1 MEVTLRR
8 TPDRRTCFAARS
20 MTDASQPTSTAL
32 RPTAASPGSERVSR
46 TAARRLLRMMILW
59 NNPGLDNP
67 SRYWRRLNP
76 HPDWHAIDH
85 CKTPGCFFQFGPAC
99 DVNKI
104 RPGLNTSGI
113 ARTKLGQVEY
123 GGPGIYSCT
132 IPGDVAL
139 TYHDGPASYIDDLL
153 DLLNKYN
160 ASATFMIA
168 GNNNAKG
175 EIDNA
180 TLPWASTIMRIY
192 TDGHQITSHTW
203 SHADLV
209 GFSALPSK
217 NDMYK
222 PEIAL
227 RNILGVIPTY
237 MGSGSPLLQKTTPGR
252 SLAFLKDPLL
262 FLHGVVWLQTDIQ
275 KSEDTVDQSIDAK
288 PVPSDSCLVIGH
300 DIHQQTAYS
309 LTEYMLQRFQGRKFV
324 TIGECLGDPKDNWDR
339 ADSRTTLG

>member
-1 MEVTLRR
+1 MFLAKPSIVHALAGTVGASPSLIPRNVS
-8 TPDRRTCFAARS
+8 PDNTYGTIRNGGNPSAYTCP
-20 MTDASQPTSTAL
+20 TDLLCCSHCFTSNGCQSGFGTCQQDGSP
-32 RPTAASPGSERVSR
+32 PTASDDDNSNSG
-46 TAARRLLRMMILW
+46 T
-59 NNPGLDNP
+59 GL
-67 SRYWRRLNP
+67 
-76 HPDWHAIDH
+76 
-85 CKTPGCFFQFGPAC
+85 C
-99 DVNKI
+99 
-104 RPGLNTSGI
+104 GLNTSGI

-192 TDGHQITSHTW
+192 TDGHQIASHTW
-203 SHADLV
+203 SHADLC
-209 GFSALPSK
+209 GCEDNMK
-217 NDMYK
+217 D
-222 PEIAL
+222 
-227 RNILGVIPTY
+227 LGNSVIYFDLDTADY
-237 MGSGSPLLQKTTPGR
+237 
-252 SLAFLKDPLL
+252 
-262 FLHGVVWLQTDIQ
+262 LHDSQTDIQ

-324 TIGECLGDPKDNWDR
+324 TIGECLGDPKENWDR

>member
-1 MEVTLRR
+1 MFLAKPSIVHALAGAVGASPSLIPRNHCFTSNGCQSGFG
-8 TPDRRTCFAARS
+8 TCQQDGS
-20 MTDASQPTSTAL
+20 P
-32 RPTAASPGSERVSR
+32 PTASDDGNSNSG
-46 TAARRLLRMMILW
+46 T
-59 NNPGLDNP
+59 GL
-67 SRYWRRLNP
+67 
-76 HPDWHAIDH
+76 
-85 CKTPGCFFQFGPAC
+85 C
-99 DVNKI
+99 
-104 RPGLNTSGI
+104 GLNTSGI

-203 SHADLV
+203 SHADLCIITLV
-209 GFSALPSK
+209 QSK

-227 RNILGVIPTY
+227 HLGNSVIYFDLDTADY
-237 MGSGSPLLQKTTPGR
+237 
-252 SLAFLKDPLL
+252 
-262 FLHGVVWLQTDIQ
+262 LHDSQTDIQ